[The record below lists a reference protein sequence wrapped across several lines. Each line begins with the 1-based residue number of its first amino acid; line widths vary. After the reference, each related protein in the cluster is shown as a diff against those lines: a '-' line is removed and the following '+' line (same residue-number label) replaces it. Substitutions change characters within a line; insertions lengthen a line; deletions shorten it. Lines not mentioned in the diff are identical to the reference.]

1 MNILIFP
8 IRSSQKSVIFE
19 PTRNE
24 RSDLG
29 ASLVHVFRRRHYYWA
44 TERCYCWAYSS
55 VLHGVLRRQQCRAP
69 LNTNQNNNNNTIWK
83 ISHFLVFSSG
93 VEIVNTKP

>member
-44 TERCYCWAYSS
+44 TAATAELTLQSYTVCSDVNSA
-55 VLHGVLRRQQCRAP
+55 VRRLTP
-69 LNTNQNNNNNTIWK
+69 IKTTTITPFEK
-83 ISHFLVFSSG
+83 FPIF
-93 VEIVNTKP
+93 